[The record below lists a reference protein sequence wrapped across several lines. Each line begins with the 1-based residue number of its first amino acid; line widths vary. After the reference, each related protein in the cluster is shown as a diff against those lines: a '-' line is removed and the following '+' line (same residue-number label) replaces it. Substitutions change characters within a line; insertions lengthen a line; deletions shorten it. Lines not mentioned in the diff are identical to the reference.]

1 MARVFGHFR
10 ILDGTNVCP
19 ELVKSMVSVREGP
32 VRQSVRMPSELK
44 LGDVVFYGDPSLSY
58 FVEDVDYEAKT
69 ADIKDHG
76 GRCSGP
82 PERSVVRAN
91 FT

>member
-1 MARVFGHFR
+1 
-10 ILDGTNVCP
+10 
-19 ELVKSMVSVREGP
+19 
-32 VRQSVRMPSELK
+32 MPSELK